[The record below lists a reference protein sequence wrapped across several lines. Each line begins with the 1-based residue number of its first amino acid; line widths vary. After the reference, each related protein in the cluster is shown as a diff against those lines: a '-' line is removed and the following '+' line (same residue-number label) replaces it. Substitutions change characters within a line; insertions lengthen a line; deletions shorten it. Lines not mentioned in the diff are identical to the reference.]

1 MSFLF
6 SGPHDGSSYMVRWL
20 TGLDDTIH
28 SSMWP
33 TLHSP
38 HSLAQNRDETKEIR
52 PIPMPVPCIFQER
65 IPLYQMQPIKHER
78 VPGIIQHEEARGKV
92 IRVNIIR
99 AGRSGRHCDHRIGM
113 GWDIIHNM
121 PHFIHLAPIFGM
133 IRVVER
139 YLFTTKHW

>member
-1 MSFLF
+1 MNIEIIQYH
-6 SGPHDGSSYMVRWL
+6 PHNTPPPPAR
-20 TGLDDTIH
+20 
-28 SSMWP
+28 
-33 TLHSP
+33 
-38 HSLAQNRDETKEIR
+38 ETKEIR
-52 PIPMPVPCIFQER
+52 PIPTLNTSIFQER

-139 YLFTTKHW
+139 CLFTTKH